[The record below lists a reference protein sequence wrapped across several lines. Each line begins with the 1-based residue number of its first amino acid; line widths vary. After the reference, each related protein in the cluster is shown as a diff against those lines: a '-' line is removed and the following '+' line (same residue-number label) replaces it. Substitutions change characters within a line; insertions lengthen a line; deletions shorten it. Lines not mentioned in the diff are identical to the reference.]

1 MGNLNLNKVILG
13 GRITKD
19 VELKQTTA
27 GVAVVTF
34 SIAVN
39 RKYSGQGQ
47 QTADFF
53 DITAWRQTAEF
64 ISRYF
69 RKGSSICVAGSLQ
82 TRSWEDKNGNKRT
95 VTEIVADEAM
105 FVDSKSEAGD
115 NNAPYTS
122 SPSPSVAPAPMP
134 AQPKFEALSSEDD
147 LPF

>member
-1 MGNLNLNKVILG
+1 MANFNLNKVVLA

-27 GVAVVTF
+27 GVAEVTF

-39 RKYSGQGQ
+39 RKYATGNNQP
-47 QTADFF
+47 QTDFF
-53 DITAWRQTAEF
+53 DVTAWRQTAEF

-95 VTEIVADEAM
+95 VVEIVADEAM
-105 FVDSKSEAGD
+105 FVDSKSETDG
-115 NNAPYTS
+115 NNAPPAS
-122 SPSPSVAPAPMP
+122 SAQPSVAPAP
-134 AQPKFEALSSEDD
+134 KFEALSTDED

>member
-1 MGNLNLNKVILG
+1 MANFNLNKVILG

-27 GVAVVTF
+27 GVAVVSF

-39 RKYSGQGQ
+39 RKHVANGQ
-47 QTADFF
+47 QTADFI
-53 DITAWRQTAEF
+53 DVTAWRQTAEF

-69 RKGSSICVAGSLQ
+69 RKGSSICIVGSLQ

-95 VTEIVADEAM
+95 VTEVVADEAM
-105 FVDSKSEAGD
+105 FVDSKTEEGG

-122 SPSPSVAPAPMP
+122 SPSPSVTPAPMP
-134 AQPKFEALSSEDD
+134 AQSTFEALSSEDD